1 MVSFTEKQKR
11 WKTYTSVLMWCVFV
25 FIFGNVISSVLDVI
39 EAIMSFVSQI
49 LNLFDEGEV
58 PAEIINFMSW
68 GSIAKIILFISYG
81 VFIWGTTKLKGLL
94 PEDGVSWKKVRTAFI
109 LLLTGAFIS
118 WALHFLPVINLLGYF
133 ICWLL
138 SVIAFCKQKNAF
150 GKLSNSGHY
159 SRGASEGFNHLKN
172 VADSNLALHTWIPLG
187 TIITLALV
195 GGSSISNIASSGGL
209 KDLEQSLYSTYAG
222 FALVGIVWGFII
234 AITILHIFFANIIGW
249 IKVKCGNLE
258 ENDVLQEIHPNESVQ
273 PIIEESLLG
282 NPAKDEI
289 QAGHIPSVNSATK
302 SYLKDIEREQ
312 KTSDKS
318 VNKRGKSKL
327 IIGVLILM
335 CVVIGGLFYY
345 FGSNGAPLELP
356 SPQWDKFVVPTRNDV
371 KAYKAPDKK
380 SLMLCMADEQLESE
394 TAMSEY
400 CWSDRK
406 SDKEWSVME
415 WKFGTQDVLP
425 VLEETEE
432 WYKVY
437 VKLDRGWDSRLGK
450 PAIAYI
456 EKSCVKEISPE
467 PITAKILEE
476 KFYGSVCSMITSG
489 EMKSL
494 CLINDY
500 SNVEMDDVYLHM
512 GELKDNSL
520 VMYKSSLDMDYIED
534 GKAVDITSEII
545 NTTDGEKVKI
555 HKLMFNESKSI
566 FLEDY
571 GLTLLDVRKLTEEET
586 EQLISI
592 EDYKSKNLTVYYS
605 FPEIKWLLE
614 FPIKPVEQ

>member
-11 WKTYTSVLMWCVFV
+11 WKTYTSVLMWCMFV
-25 FIFGNVISSVLDVI
+25 LMFGNAISSVLDI
-39 EAIMSFVSQI
+39 MDAIMSFVSQI
-49 LNLFDEGEV
+49 LNIFDEGDV

-81 VFIWGTTKLKGLL
+81 AFIWGTSKLKGLL
-94 PEDGVSWKKVRTAFI
+94 PEDSASWKKVRTAFI
-109 LLLTGAFIS
+109 LLLVGAFVS

-159 SRGASEGFNHLKN
+159 SRGASKGFNHLKN

-234 AITILHIFFANIIGW
+234 ALTILHIFFANIIGW
-249 IKVKCGNLE
+249 IKVKCGNLVETEVQE
-258 ENDVLQEIHPNESVQ
+258 ETQQNEPLQSGT
-273 PIIEESLLG
+273 EESHLDSET
-282 NPAKDEI
+282 KEQETS
-289 QAGHIPSVNSATK
+289 QANDFDP
-302 SYLKDIEREQ
+302 Q
-312 KTSDKS
+312 KTSVQETIECKS
-318 VNKRGKSKL
+318 EDMTKGTSKHRKSKML
-327 IIGVLILM
+327 VGGAILLVLIGCSLLYFS
-335 CVVIGGLFYY
+335 GG
-345 FGSNGAPLELP
+345 GNSPLNLP
-356 SPQWDKFVVPTRNDV
+356 SPQWKKFVVPTTDGV
-371 KAYKAPDKK
+371 KAYKEPNKG
-380 SLMLCMADEQLESE
+380 SLVLCMADEQLASE
-394 TAMSEY
+394 TALSEY
-400 CWSDRK
+400 CWSDKK
-406 SDKEWSVME
+406 SNKDWTVME

-437 VKLDRGWDSRLGK
+437 VKLDRGWDSHLGK

-500 SNVEMDDVYLHM
+500 SNVEMDDVYLHI

-534 GKAVDITSEII
+534 GKAVDLTSEII

-555 HKLMFNESKSI
+555 HKLMFNESKSL

-571 GLTLLDVRKLTEEET
+571 GLTLLDVRKLTEEEI
-586 EQLISI
+586 EQFISV
-592 EDYKSKNLTVYYS
+592 EDYKSKNLTAYYS

>member
-1 MVSFTEKQKR
+1 MESFIEKQKR
-11 WKTYTSVLMWCVFV
+11 WKTYTTALMWCVFV
-25 FIFGNVISSVLDVI
+25 FIFGNAISSVLDVI

-49 LNLFDEGEV
+49 LNIFDEEEV
-58 PAEIINFMSW
+58 PTEIINLMSW

-81 VFIWGTTKLKGLL
+81 VFIWGITKLKALI
-94 PEDGVSWKKVRTAFI
+94 PEDGASWKKVRTAFI
-109 LLLTGAFIS
+109 LLLVGAFIS

-150 GKLSNSGHY
+150 GKLSKSGQY

-187 TIITLALV
+187 TIITLV
-195 GGSSISNIASSGGL
+195 IIGGSSISNIASSGSL
-209 KDLEQSLYSTYAG
+209 KDLEQSLYSIYAG
-222 FALVGIVWGFII
+222 FALVGIIWGFIM
-234 AITILHIFFANIIGW
+234 ALTILHIFFANIIGW
-249 IKVKCGNLE
+249 IKVKCGNLVE
-258 ENDVLQEIHPNESVQ
+258 TEVLQENHPNESVQ
-273 PIIEESLLG
+273 PIVKDSLLG

-289 QAGHIPSVNSATK
+289 QAGHIPSVNSATE

-335 CVVIGGLFYY
+335 SVVIGGLFYY
-345 FGSNGAPLELP
+345 FGGNGAPLELP
-356 SPQWDKFVVPTRNDV
+356 SPQWDKFVVPTRDDV

-437 VKLDRGWDSRLGK
+437 VKLDRGWDCHLGK

-476 KFYGSVCSMITSG
+476 KFYGSVINVITSG
-489 EMKSL
+489 EMKGL

-500 SNVEMDDVYLHM
+500 SNVEMDDVYLHI

-534 GKAVDITSEII
+534 EKAVDLTSEII

-555 HKLMFNESKSI
+555 HKLMFNESKSL

-592 EDYKSKNLTVYYS
+592 EDYKSKNLTAYYS

>member
-11 WKTYTSVLMWCVFV
+11 WKTYTSVLMWCMFV
-25 FIFGNVISSVLDVI
+25 FIFGNAISSVLDI
-39 EAIMSFVSQI
+39 MDAIMSFVSQI
-49 LNLFDEGEV
+49 LNIFDEGEV
-58 PAEIINFMSW
+58 PTEIINFMSW
-68 GSIAKIILFISYG
+68 GYIAKIILFISYG
-81 VFIWGTTKLKGLL
+81 AFIWGTSKLKGLL
-94 PEDGVSWKKVRTAFI
+94 PEDSASWKKVRTAFI
-109 LLLTGAFIS
+109 LLLVGAFVS

-159 SRGASEGFNHLKN
+159 SRGASKGFNHLKN

-234 AITILHIFFANIIGW
+234 ALTILHIFFANIIGW
-249 IKVKCGNLE
+249 IKVKCGNLVETEVQE
-258 ENDVLQEIHPNESVQ
+258 ETQQNEPLQSGTEESHLDSETKEQETSQANDFDPAKTSVQ
-273 PIIEESLLG
+273 ETTECKSEDMTKGTSKHSKSKMLVGGAIFLVLIGCSLLYFSGGG
-282 NPAKDEI
+282 N
-289 QAGHIPSVNSATK
+289 S
-302 SYLKDIEREQ
+302 
-312 KTSDKS
+312 
-318 VNKRGKSKL
+318 
-327 IIGVLILM
+327 
-335 CVVIGGLFYY
+335 
-345 FGSNGAPLELP
+345 PLNLP
-356 SPQWDKFVVPTRNDV
+356 SPQWKKFVVPTTDGV
-371 KAYKAPDKK
+371 KAYKEPNKG
-380 SLMLCMADEQLESE
+380 SLVLCMADEQLASE
-394 TAMSEY
+394 TALSEY
-400 CWSDRK
+400 CWSDKK
-406 SDKEWSVME
+406 SNKDWTVME

-437 VKLDRGWDSRLGK
+437 VKLDRGWDSHLGK

-500 SNVEMDDVYLHM
+500 SNVEMDDVYLHI

>member
-58 PAEIINFMSW
+58 PVEIINFMSW

-81 VFIWGTTKLKGLL
+81 AFIWGTSKLKGLL
-94 PEDGVSWKKVRTAFI
+94 PEDSASWKKVRTAFI
-109 LLLTGAFIS
+109 LLLVGAFVS
-118 WALHFLPVINLLGYF
+118 WALHFLPVVNLLGYF

-159 SRGASEGFNHLKN
+159 SRGASKGFNHLKN

-209 KDLEQSLYSTYAG
+209 KELEQSLYSTYAG

-234 AITILHIFFANIIGW
+234 ALTILHIFFANIIGW
-249 IKVKCGNLE
+249 IKVKCGNLIKT
-258 ENDVLQEIHPNESVQ
+258 DVQQETQQNEPLQSGT
-273 PIIEESLLG
+273 EESHLDSET
-282 NPAKDEI
+282 KEQETS
-289 QAGHIPSVNSATK
+289 QANDFDP
-302 SYLKDIEREQ
+302 Q
-312 KTSDKS
+312 KTSVQETIECKS
-318 VNKRGKSKL
+318 EDMTKGTSKHRKSKML
-327 IIGVLILM
+327 VGGAILLVLIGCSLLYFS
-335 CVVIGGLFYY
+335 GG
-345 FGSNGAPLELP
+345 GNSPLNLP
-356 SPQWDKFVVPTRNDV
+356 SPQWKKFVVPTTDGV
-371 KAYKAPDKK
+371 KAYKEPNKG
-380 SLMLCMADEQLESE
+380 SLVLCMADEQLASE
-394 TAMSEY
+394 TALSEY
-400 CWSDRK
+400 CWSDKK
-406 SDKEWSVME
+406 SNKDWTVME

-437 VKLDRGWDSRLGK
+437 VKLDRGWDSHLGK

-500 SNVEMDDVYLHM
+500 SNVEMDDVYLHI

-534 GKAVDITSEII
+534 GKAVDLTSESI

-555 HKLMFNESKSI
+555 HKLMCNESKSL

-571 GLTLLDVRKLTEEET
+571 GLTLMDVRKLTEEEI
-586 EQLISI
+586 EQFTSV
-592 EDYKSKNLTVYYS
+592 EDYKSKNLTAYYS

>member
-81 VFIWGTTKLKGLL
+81 AFIWGTSKLKGLL
-94 PEDGVSWKKVRTAFI
+94 PEDSASWKKVRTAFI

-150 GKLSNSGHY
+150 GKLSNSGQY

-234 AITILHIFFANIIGW
+234 ALTILHIFFANIIGW

-425 VLEETEE
+425 VLEEMEE

-437 VKLDRGWDSRLGK
+437 VKLGRGWDSHLGK

-586 EQLISI
+586 EQIISI

>member
-81 VFIWGTTKLKGLL
+81 AFIWGTSKLKGLL
-94 PEDGVSWKKVRTAFI
+94 PEDSASWKKVRTAFI
-109 LLLTGAFIS
+109 LLLVGAFVS

-159 SRGASEGFNHLKN
+159 SRGASKGFNHLKN

-195 GGSSISNIASSGGL
+195 GGSSISNIAFSGGL

-327 IIGVLILM
+327 IIVVLILM

-437 VKLDRGWDSRLGK
+437 VKLDRGWDSHLGK

>member
-58 PAEIINFMSW
+58 PVEIINFMSW

-81 VFIWGTTKLKGLL
+81 AFIWGTSKLKGLL
-94 PEDGVSWKKVRTAFI
+94 PEDSASWKKVRTAFI
-109 LLLTGAFIS
+109 LLLVGAFVS
-118 WALHFLPVINLLGYF
+118 WALHFLPVVNLLGYF

-159 SRGASEGFNHLKN
+159 SRGASKGFNHLKN

-209 KDLEQSLYSTYAG
+209 KELEQSLYSTYAG

-234 AITILHIFFANIIGW
+234 ALTILHIFFANIIGW
-249 IKVKCGNLE
+249 IKVKCGNLIKT
-258 ENDVLQEIHPNESVQ
+258 DVQQETQQNEPLQSGT
-273 PIIEESLLG
+273 EESHLDSET
-282 NPAKDEI
+282 KEQETS
-289 QAGHIPSVNSATK
+289 QANDFDP
-302 SYLKDIEREQ
+302 Q
-312 KTSDKS
+312 KTSVQETIECKS
-318 VNKRGKSKL
+318 EDMTKGTSKHRKSKML
-327 IIGVLILM
+327 VGGAILLVLIGCSLLYFS
-335 CVVIGGLFYY
+335 GG
-345 FGSNGAPLELP
+345 GNSPLNLP
-356 SPQWDKFVVPTRNDV
+356 SPQWKKFVVPTTDGV
-371 KAYKAPDKK
+371 KAYKEPNKG
-380 SLMLCMADEQLESE
+380 SLVLCMADEQLASE
-394 TAMSEY
+394 TALSEY
-400 CWSDRK
+400 CWSDKK
-406 SDKEWSVME
+406 SNKDWTVME

-437 VKLDRGWDSRLGK
+437 VKLDRGWDSHLGK

-500 SNVEMDDVYLHM
+500 SNVEMDDVYLHI

-534 GKAVDITSEII
+534 GKAVDLTSEII

-555 HKLMFNESKSI
+555 HKLMFNESKSL

-571 GLTLLDVRKLTEEET
+571 GLTLLDVRKLTEEEI
-586 EQLISI
+586 EQFISV
-592 EDYKSKNLTVYYS
+592 EDYKSKNLTAYYS

>member
-49 LNLFDEGEV
+49 LNIFDEGDV
-58 PAEIINFMSW
+58 PAEIINFISW

-81 VFIWGTTKLKGLL
+81 AFIWGTSKLKGLL
-94 PEDGVSWKKVRTAFI
+94 PEDSASWKKVRTAFI

-159 SRGASEGFNHLKN
+159 SRGASKGFNHLKN

-222 FALVGIVWGFII
+222 FALIGIVWGFII
-234 AITILHIFFANIIGW
+234 ALTILHIFFANIIGW
-249 IKVKCGNLE
+249 IKVKCGNLVETEVQE
-258 ENDVLQEIHPNESVQ
+258 ETQQNEPLQSGT
-273 PIIEESLLG
+273 EESHLDSET
-282 NPAKDEI
+282 KEQETS
-289 QAGHIPSVNSATK
+289 QANDFDP
-302 SYLKDIEREQ
+302 Q
-312 KTSDKS
+312 KTSVQETIECKS
-318 VNKRGKSKL
+318 EDTTKGTSKHRKSKML
-327 IIGVLILM
+327 VGGAILLVLIGCSLLYFS
-335 CVVIGGLFYY
+335 GG
-345 FGSNGAPLELP
+345 GNSPLNLP
-356 SPQWDKFVVPTRNDV
+356 SPQWKKFVVPTTDGV
-371 KAYKAPDKK
+371 KAYKEPSKK
-380 SLMLCMADEQLESE
+380 SLVLCMADEQLASE
-394 TAMSEY
+394 TALSEY

-406 SDKEWSVME
+406 PNKDWSVME

-425 VLEETEE
+425 ILEETEE

-437 VKLDRGWDSRLGK
+437 VKLDRGWDSHLGK

-500 SNVEMDDVYLHM
+500 SNVEMDDVYLHI

-534 GKAVDITSEII
+534 GKAVDLTSEII

-555 HKLMFNESKSI
+555 HKLMFNESKSL

-571 GLTLLDVRKLTEEET
+571 GLTLLDVRKLTEEEI
-586 EQLISI
+586 EQLISA
-592 EDYKSKNLTVYYS
+592 EDYKSKVMTAYYYFS
-605 FPEIKWLLE
+605 EVDALKRY
-614 FPIKPVEQ
+614 PVQPKE